1 MPHSAAERK
10 KNMEDYSQFVP
21 NVHFELIPIRNLVS
35 NQEYQ
40 RSLSQ
45 THVEL
50 AAENFDLRQINPV
63 KVSRRNGICYVFNG
77 QHTVEIVAMRSGS
90 RDTPVWCMVYDD
102 LEYEE
107 EADIFA
113 NQMKYVRPLK
123 PLEIFNA
130 NIEAGNPD
138 QIIIKKLVESVGLEI
153 GTVKRPGTILAVGT
167 LEKIY
172 SKYGYHVLNRVLML
186 CGATW
191 EGDVNSFSANMLR
204 AVTKL
209 VVTYGEELDDET
221 FVERV
226 GNKSPKQISR
236 LARERGAGS
245 MYYAQIILEEYNGK
259 RRGSAR
265 LSARK
270 LYARTELELELDNE
284 EEAEESDDS
293 GQDSMFQE
301 LEERSAI
308 AL

>member
-1 MPHSAAERK
+1 MD
-10 KNMEDYSQFVP
+10 DYSQFVP

-35 NQEYQ
+35 NQDYQ
-40 RSLSQ
+40 RSLSP
-45 THVEL
+45 THVAL

-63 KVSRRNGICYVFNG
+63 KVSRRNGVCYVFNG
-77 QHTVEIVAMRSGS
+77 QHTIEIVALRSGS

-123 PLEIFNA
+123 PLEIFSA
-130 NIEAGNPD
+130 NIEAGNPN
-138 QIIIKKLVESVGLEI
+138 QIIIKKLVESLGLEI
-153 GTVKRPGTILAVGT
+153 GSAKRPGMILAVGT

-172 SKYGYHVLNRVLML
+172 EKYGYHTLSRTLML

-209 VVTYGEELDDET
+209 IVTYGDEIDDET

-226 GNKSPKQISR
+226 GNKSPRQISR
-236 LARERGAGS
+236 LARERGSGS
-245 MYYAQIILEEYNGK
+245 LYYAQIILEEYNGK

-270 LYARTELELELDNE
+270 LYARTDLEMELDNE
-284 EEAEESDDS
+284 DEPDESDES
-293 GQDSMFQE
+293 CQGTMFQE
-301 LEERSAI
+301 LEETHAV

>member
-1 MPHSAAERK
+1 MDAALSA
-10 KNMEDYSQFVP
+10 
-21 NVHFELIPIRNLVS
+21 
-35 NQEYQ
+35 
-40 RSLSQ
+40 
-45 THVEL
+45 
-50 AAENFDLRQINPV
+50 
-63 KVSRRNGICYVFNG
+63 
-77 QHTVEIVAMRSGS
+77 
-90 RDTPVWCMVYDD
+90 TPVWCMVYDD

-130 NIEAGNPD
+130 NIEACNPD

-153 GTVKRPGTILAVGT
+153 DTVKRPGTILAVGT

-172 SKYGYHVLNRVLML
+172 SKYGYHILNRVLML

-191 EGDVNSFSANMLR
+191 EGDVNSFSANMMR

-265 LSARK
+265 LPARK
-270 LYARTELELELDNE
+270 LYARTELELELDNDDE
-284 EEAEESDDS
+284 SEESDDS

>member
-1 MPHSAAERK
+1 MD
-10 KNMEDYSQFVP
+10 DYSQFVP

-35 NQEYQ
+35 NQDYQ
-40 RSLSQ
+40 RSLSP
-45 THVEL
+45 THVAL

-63 KVSRRNGICYVFNG
+63 KVSRRNGVCYVFNG
-77 QHTVEIVAMRSGS
+77 QHTIEIVALRSGS

-123 PLEIFNA
+123 PLEIFSA
-130 NIEAGNPD
+130 NIEAGNPN
-138 QIIIKKLVESVGLEI
+138 QIIIKKLVESLGLEI
-153 GTVKRPGTILAVGT
+153 GSAKRPGMILAVGT

-172 SKYGYHVLNRVLML
+172 EKYGYHTLSRTLML

-209 VVTYGEELDDET
+209 IVTYGDEIDDEK

-226 GNKSPKQISR
+226 GNKSPRQISR
-236 LARERGAGS
+236 LARERGSGS
-245 MYYAQIILEEYNGK
+245 LYYAQIILEEYNGK

-270 LYARTELELELDNE
+270 LYARTDLEMELENE
-284 EEAEESDDS
+284 DESEESDES
-293 GQDSMFQE
+293 CQGTMFQD
-301 LEERSAI
+301 LEESHAV

>member
-1 MPHSAAERK
+1 MI
-10 KNMEDYSQFVP
+10 
-21 NVHFELIPIRNLVS
+21 LIT
-35 NQEYQ
+35 
-40 RSLSQ
+40 LSYG
-45 THVEL
+45 HDRWFIVL
-50 AAENFDLRQINPV
+50 LKHLR
-63 KVSRRNGICYVFNG
+63 
-77 QHTVEIVAMRSGS
+77 
-90 RDTPVWCMVYDD
+90 
-102 LEYEE
+102 YEE

-153 GTVKRPGTILAVGT
+153 GSVKRPGTILAVGT
-167 LEKIY
+167 LENVY
-172 SKYGYHVLNRVLML
+172 TKYGYHTLSRVLML

-209 VVTYGEELDDET
+209 VVTYGEELDDEA

-259 RRGSAR
+259 RRGNAR

-270 LYARTELELELDNE
+270 LYAKTELEMELDNE
-284 EEAEESDDS
+284 DEPDENEESS
-293 GQDSMFQE
+293 QGTIFQE
-301 LEERSAI
+301 LEESSAI

>member
-1 MPHSAAERK
+1 MDE
-10 KNMEDYSQFVP
+10 YSEFVP

-35 NQEYQ
+35 NQDYQ

-45 THVEL
+45 SHVEL

-77 QHTVEIVAMRSGS
+77 QHTIEIVALRSGS

-123 PLEIFNA
+123 PLEVFHA

-138 QIIIKKLVESVGLEI
+138 QVIIKKLVESVGLEI
-153 GTVKRPGTILAVGT
+153 GSVKRPGTILAVGT

-172 SKYGYHVLNRVLML
+172 AKYGYHVLSRVLML

-209 VVTYGEELDDET
+209 VAIYGEELDDET

-226 GNKSPKQISR
+226 GNKTPKQISR

-245 MYYAQIILEEYNGK
+245 LYYAQIILEEYNGK

-270 LYARTELELELDNE
+270 LYARTDFEMELE
-284 EEAEESDDS
+284 AEDETDDTEDTAQ
-293 GQDSMFQE
+293 GSMFLE
-301 LEERSAI
+301 VEERSAV

>member
-1 MPHSAAERK
+1 MNDESFSH
-10 KNMEDYSQFVP
+10 FVP

-40 RSLSQ
+40 RSLSH

-63 KVSRRNGICYVFNG
+63 KVSRRNGVCYVFNG

-153 GTVKRPGTILAVGT
+153 GSVKRPGTILAVGT
-167 LEKIY
+167 LENVY
-172 SKYGYHVLNRVLML
+172 TKYGYHILSRVLML

-209 VVTYGEELDDET
+209 VVTYGEELDDEI
-221 FVERV
+221 FVEMRWEQV
-226 GNKSPKQISR
+226 SEANIQTRKRTWRWFHVLCADYFGGVQWKAPRKRKIICPKALR
-236 LARERGAGS
+236 KNRARDGTRQRG
-245 MYYAQIILEEYNGK
+245 
-259 RRGSAR
+259 
-265 LSARK
+265 
-270 LYARTELELELDNE
+270 
-284 EEAEESDDS
+284 
-293 GQDSMFQE
+293 
-301 LEERSAI
+301 
-308 AL
+308 